1 MTTDATFS
9 AGVGGRPGGPS
20 AGPRSPAE
28 RCRTVARRFTAL
40 VDGGDLPGLL
50 LTGQAGER

>member
-9 AGVGGRPGGPS
+9 AGVGARPGGPS
-20 AGPRSPAE
+20 AGPPSPAE
-28 RCRTVARRFTAL
+28 RCRRVARRFTAL

-50 LTGQAGER
+50 PTGQAEER